1 MVLNGAGSYTVIP
14 CYTPLKSHKSQSKP
28 PWIIALKSP
37 WIGQED
43 AAKEN
48 HVQWLRQGLGPENL
62 VLDQIFQG
70 DFSMVISWNLMRL
83 LFEPST
89 TLCVS
94 RIVPVSEFWYSSWT
108 LKPTKSLYSFR
119 NGLVIWKYMFLKQ
132 FPRVV
137 WSRIRIWIA
146 TWLYFLYR
154 LKFDACRRTGD
165 GVVIC
170 WVLMS
175 HICLE
180 APKCDPIPS
189 HTQMHWISWFSI
201 LHIICNMNLI

>member
-28 PWIIALKSP
+28 P

-94 RIVPVSEFWYSSWT
+94 RIVPVSEF
-108 LKPTKSLYSFR
+108 
-119 NGLVIWKYMFLKQ
+119 
-132 FPRVV
+132 
-137 WSRIRIWIA
+137 
-146 TWLYFLYR
+146 
-154 LKFDACRRTGD
+154 
-165 GVVIC
+165 
-170 WVLMS
+170 
-175 HICLE
+175 
-180 APKCDPIPS
+180 
-189 HTQMHWISWFSI
+189 
-201 LHIICNMNLI
+201 